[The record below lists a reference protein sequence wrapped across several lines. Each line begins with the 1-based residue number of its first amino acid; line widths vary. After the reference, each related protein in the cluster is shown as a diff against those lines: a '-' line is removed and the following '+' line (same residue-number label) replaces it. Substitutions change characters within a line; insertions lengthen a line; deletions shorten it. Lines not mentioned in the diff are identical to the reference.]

1 MEGKQ
6 VINVDEMTT
15 GEAEAYRLGQKGRTE
30 FSRCGNCLFAK
41 APSLEKCDTVEAVR
55 AASLLQRAC
64 TILLPPWVG
73 SATEGRNVSV
83 NGVCDFW
90 KKET

>member
-1 MEGKQ
+1 M
-6 VINVDEMTT
+6 VNVDEMTM

-41 APSLEKCDTVEAVR
+41 APSLQKCDTVEAVR
-55 AASLLQRAC
+55 ATSLLLRAC
-64 TILLPPWVG
+64 TIMLPPWVG
-73 SATEGRNVSV
+73 PAIKDRVVSI
-83 NGVCDFW
+83 NGVCDLW

>member
-1 MEGKQ
+1 M
-6 VINVDEMTT
+6 INVDEMTM

-55 AASLLQRAC
+55 ATSLLLRAC
-64 TILLPPWVG
+64 TIMLPPWVG
-73 SATEGRNVSV
+73 PAIKDRVVSV
-83 NGVCDFW
+83 NGVCDLW

>member
-1 MEGKQ
+1 M
-6 VINVDEMTT
+6 INVDEMTM

-41 APSLEKCDTVEAVR
+41 APSLQKCDTVEAVR
-55 AASLLQRAC
+55 ATSLLLRAC
-64 TILLPPWVG
+64 TIMLPPWVG
-73 SATEGRNVSV
+73 PAIKDRVVSV
-83 NGVCDFW
+83 NGVCDLW